1 MIYTLLIVIV
11 VGAILETC
19 LIMRRRIFRS
29 RARFILAGANRRQ
42 DFGDTKLLENLPEP
56 VRRYLKRALPEELSV
71 LRTARLR
78 YDGFFRTSLEGK
90 WEKIRGEQYI
100 SGIHPG
106 FVWKGRTKLFSAVD
120 SFIENKGNLSVWL
133 FSALPIVNKGGPDID
148 HAEVL
153 RWLAEGALVPSNLL
167 PSENLQWLVVNESS
181 AIITY
186 TFRQRMFSLLVRFN
200 THNEII
206 SVEGKRPYDNKG
218 LQQWKGTFSNYKSI
232 GGHYVPTALE
242 ACWIIDGVEKP
253 YARFTVSQLEF
264 NASAMF

>member
-11 VGAILETC
+11 AGAVLETC

-29 RARFILAGANRRQ
+29 RAKFILAGAGRQQ
-42 DFGDTKLLENLPEP
+42 DFGDTKLLESLPEP
-56 VRRYLKRALPEELSV
+56 VRRYLKRALPEGLPIV
-71 LRTARLR
+71 RTARLR
-78 YDGFFRTSLEGK
+78 HDGFFRTSLEGK

-100 SGIHPG
+100 SGVQPG
-106 FVWKGRTKLFSAVD
+106 FVWKGVTKLFSAVD

-133 FSALPIVNKGGPDID
+133 FSALPIVNKAGPDID
-148 HAEVL
+148 RAEVL

-167 PSENLQWLVVNESS
+167 PSEDLQWLAVDESS
-181 AIITY
+181 AIIMY

-206 SVEGKRPYDNKG
+206 SVEAKRPYNNG
-218 LQQWKGTFSNYKSI
+218 VQQWKGTFSNYKSI
-232 GGHYVPTALE
+232 GGHYVPTGLE

-253 YARFTVSQLEF
+253 YARFTVRHLEF